1 MKIEILLL
9 GKTKASYLQQ
19 GIDDY
24 LKRLS
29 YFTNVVLVEI
39 KLKKQGSRS
48 DREIKLSES
57 RLIDQKITEPAYR
70 VALDSNGKQYS
81 STGFARFLDDLEQRS
96 IQNLSFIIGGPL
108 GLADEQLHRADQVL
122 SLSRMTYTHDMVRL
136 LLLEQLYRAYS
147 IKNNTGY
154 HK

>member
-9 GKTKASYLQQ
+9 GRTKASYLQQ

-24 LKRLS
+24 FKRLS
-29 YFTNVVLVEI
+29 HFTNVALVEI

-70 VALDSNGKQYS
+70 VALDSNGKQCS
-81 STGFARFLDDLEQRS
+81 STGFARFLDNLEQRS

-108 GLADEQLHRADQVL
+108 GLAEEQLHKADHIL
-122 SLSRMTYTHDMVRL
+122 SLSRMTYTHDMARL
-136 LLLEQLYRAYS
+136 LLLEQLYRACS
-147 IKNNTGY
+147 IKANTGY

>member
-9 GKTKASYLQQ
+9 GRTKASYLQQ

-29 YFTNVVLVEI
+29 HFSNVAMIEI

-48 DREIKLSES
+48 DQEIKISES
-57 RLIDQKITEPAYR
+57 RLLDQKIPEHAYK
-70 VALDSNGKQYS
+70 VALDSTGKQFS
-81 STGFARFLDDLEQRS
+81 SIGFARFLDGLEQRS
-96 IQNLSFIIGGPL
+96 VQTLSFIIGGPL
-108 GLADEQLHRADQVL
+108 GLADEQLRRADQVL
-122 SLSRMTYTHDMVRL
+122 SLSRMTYTHDMARL
-136 LLLEQLYRAYS
+136 LLLEQLYRAYT
-147 IKNNTGY
+147 IKANSGY